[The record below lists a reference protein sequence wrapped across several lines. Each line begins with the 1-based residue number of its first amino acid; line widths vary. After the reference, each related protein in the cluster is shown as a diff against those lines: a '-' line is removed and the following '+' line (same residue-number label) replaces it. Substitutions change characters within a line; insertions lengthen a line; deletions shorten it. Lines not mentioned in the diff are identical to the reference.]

1 MNPLAPIIAARGRV
15 ILDGAMATELERR
28 GYDLDDPLWSARLLL
43 EAPDAIREVH
53 SDYFAAG
60 ADVAITATYQATFEG
75 FAARGI
81 AHGEAVDVMRL
92 AVRLAIEARD
102 AFWADPARREGR
114 SRPLVAASIGPYG
127 AFLADGSEYR
137 GNYGLSVDEL
147 MTFHRPRMAVLAA
160 SGADLLACET
170 IPCRAEGEALAAL
183 LREFRGT
190 PAWISFSCRDGVHV
204 NEGQRL
210 DDCISA
216 IDGNEAIVA
225 VGINC
230 TDPRHIDSLLTVARR
245 AIDKPIVVYPNSGER
260 YDAAHHTWSGPR
272 DPLAFALHAARWHA
286 EGAAGIGGCCRTGPE
301 EIRLVRDAVDTRV
314 LT

>member
-28 GYDLDDPLWSARLLL
+28 GYDLDDPLWSARLLI
-43 EAPDAIREVH
+43 EAPDAIRDVH

-81 AHGEAVDVMRL
+81 AHDEAVDVMRL

-102 AFWADPARREGR
+102 AFWADPAHRGHR
-114 SRPLVAASIGPYG
+114 SRSLVAASIGPYG

-170 IPCRAEGEALAAL
+170 IPCRGEGEALAAL
-183 LREFRGT
+183 LREFPGT

-210 DDCISA
+210 NDCISA
-216 IDGNEAIVA
+216 IAGSEAVVA

-230 TDPRHIDSLLTVARR
+230 TDPRHVDSLLAAARR
-245 AIDKPIVVYPNSGER
+245 ATDKPIVVYPTRASATTR
-260 YDAAHHTWSGPR
+260 PITRGPDR
-272 DPLAFALHAARWHA
+272 ATRWPSRSTLHAGTRRARR
-286 EGAAGIGGCCRTGPE
+286 E
-301 EIRLVRDAVDTRV
+301 
-314 LT
+314 